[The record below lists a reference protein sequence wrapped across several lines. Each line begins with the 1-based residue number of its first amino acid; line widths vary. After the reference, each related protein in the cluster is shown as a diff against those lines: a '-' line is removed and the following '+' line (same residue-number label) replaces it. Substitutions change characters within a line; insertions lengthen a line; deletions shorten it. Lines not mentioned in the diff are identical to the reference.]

1 MKLKLLDNIQFIY
14 ELALARLELRYFC
27 PDLKVTNDFREFE
40 VSDKTK
46 NLSELKKKLAYF
58 KTINSDFSDYYHLQ
72 KFNQTK
78 SVNQFLTHWIYPYK
92 GKFHPQMIR
101 ALLNI
106 IKMKENETLLD
117 PFVGSGT
124 AVLEAQLLGINAI
137 GIDISP
143 LCVLISKVKTESLDV
158 LSEIKKYK
166 DFYLSNKTEIGEPK
180 DERVKNF
187 YKVAEMMAHSDQS
200 RRGRNFETSYF
211 NDAQKMLASVED
223 YYLAKNKL
231 NLKLGKTKIIK
242 GDVRKTDLKDESID
256 GIITSPPYSIAL
268 NYVANDAHSLRAL
281 GYDLD
286 KIKEEFIG
294 VRGTGFNKFKLYEDD
309 MEKAYTEMHRVLKKD
324 KYCVVIIGNVTYQ
337 GQEIDTAQNV
347 VNHCEKIGF
356 KTIKK
361 MEKIIY
367 GLYNVMQKEYIL
379 IFQK

>member
-14 ELALARLELRYFC
+14 ELALARLELQSFC
-27 PDLKVTNDFREFE
+27 SDLKVTNDFREFE
-40 VSDKTK
+40 IDNRVKD
-46 NLSELKKKLAYF
+46 LSELKRRLAYF
-58 KTINSDFSDYYHLQ
+58 KTVNGEFSDYYHLQ
-72 KFNQTK
+72 KYNQTK

-106 IKMKENETLLD
+106 IKIKEGETLLD

-143 LCVLISKVKTESLDV
+143 LCVLISKVKTESFSV
-158 LSEIKKYK
+158 LNEIKKYK
-166 DFYLSNKTEIGEPK
+166 DFYLFNKTGIGEPK
-180 DERVKNF
+180 DDRVKNF
-187 YKVAEMMAHSDQS
+187 YKVAEMMAYSDQS
-200 RRGRNFETSYF
+200 RRGRNFKTSYF
-211 NDAQKMLASVED
+211 NDVQKMLASVED

-231 NLKLGKTKIIK
+231 KLKLGKTKIIK
-242 GDVRKTDLKDESID
+242 GDARSINLKNESID

-268 NYVANDAHSLRAL
+268 NYVKNDAHSLKAL

-294 VRGTGFNKFKLYEDD
+294 IRGTGFNKFELYEND
-309 MEKAYTEMHRVLKKD
+309 MIKAYTEMYRVLKKG

-347 VNHCEKIGF
+347 INHCERIGF
-356 KTIKK
+356 KIIKK
-361 MEKIIY
+361 IEKIIY